1 MLIVLVKVCNTEK
14 LIELLQAD
22 SIFCCES
29 NKATVSAVYA
39 DLNLAQKFVI
49 RSGRKEAKETG
60 RKADKQRQRKEEK
73 EKE

>member
-1 MLIVLVKVCNTEK
+1 VKVCYTEK

-39 DLNLAQKFVI
+39 ALNPAQKFVI
-49 RSGRKEAKETG
+49 RSGREERLISKDRKRKRKRKNET
-60 RKADKQRQRKEEK
+60 
-73 EKE
+73 